1 MADLAYGRFINIIS
15 TSVKQP
21 IEGLGVSNTIR
32 GAMAS
37 WAKTLATELGGQG
50 ITVNNVLPGATAT
63 ERLDQI
69 IDRKAAVGGA
79 DRVAVIDELLAEI
92 PAGRFADPS
101 EIANAVVFLAS
112 PAASY
117 INGTSIVVDGGRT
130 RALS

>member
-1 MADLAYGRFINIIS
+1 
-15 TSVKQP
+15 
-21 IEGLGVSNTIR
+21 
-32 GAMAS
+32 
-37 WAKTLATELGGQG
+37 
-50 ITVNNVLPGATAT
+50 
-63 ERLDQI
+63 
-69 IDRKAAVGGA
+69 
-79 DRVAVIDELLAEI
+79 VAVIDELLAEI

>member
-1 MADLAYGRFINIIS
+1 
-15 TSVKQP
+15 
-21 IEGLGVSNTIR
+21 
-32 GAMAS
+32 MAS